1 MADKKLATQLN
12 EKNQQIQSNSAI
24 VARDIKNELDLIKC
38 RLINK

>member
-24 VARDIKNELDLIKC
+24 VARDIKNELDQMPL
-38 RLINK
+38 NK